1 MTTTHSRRPLVGR
14 FQGKVALVTG
24 GTNGIGYAIALELLR
39 EVAQVVVSGLPADGA
54 EGEHAFAAAGFTPFV
69 VTGDL
74 ASEAFCDELVAA
86 VLARHGRLDYLVNN
100 AFSFI
105 AKGLDATREDFLRS
119 LSVGPIAF
127 ARLIQLVAEPMKR
140 VGGGAGVGTACPHA
154 QRFAERLRAAPVAQV
169 SKPAVS
175 PISKSAEA
183 TAFRARAKRRGDA
196 GGRNARGFGNPRY
209 SRLGSLRYTG
219 AVRGC
224 VAGVGTACPHA
235 QRFAERLRAAPVAQV
250 SKPAVSPISKSAGAA
265 GFRARAKRRSVV
277 GGRTARGFGNPR
289 YSRLGSLRYTAAVR
303 SCAAFHPHGTSSPH
317 SSISAP

>member
-1 MTTTHSRRPLVGR
+1 MITTTHSRLPLVGR

-39 EVAQVVVSGLPADGA
+39 EGAQVVVSGLPADGA
-54 EGEHAFAAAGFTPFV
+54 EGERAFAAAGFTPFV

-140 VGGGAGVGTACPHA
+140 VGGGAIVN
-154 QRFAERLRAAPVAQV
+154 V
-169 SKPAVS
+169 
-175 PISKSAEA
+175 
-183 TAFRARAKRRGDA
+183 
-196 GGRNARGFGNPRY
+196 
-209 SRLGSLRYTG
+209 
-219 AVRGC
+219 
-224 VAGVGTACPHA
+224 
-235 QRFAERLRAAPVAQV
+235 
-250 SKPAVSPISKSAGAA
+250 
-265 GFRARAKRRSVV
+265 
-277 GGRTARGFGNPR
+277 
-289 YSRLGSLRYTAAVR
+289 
-303 SCAAFHPHGTSSPH
+303 
-317 SSISAP
+317 SSISAKIAQPNRWTYNAAKGAVTQLTRCAALDLAPHKIRVNSVSPGWIWTREVDKAAGGDRATYDPIWGQFHMLRRMGLPIEIAGPVLFLLSDDASFITGSDLPVDGGYNGLGPEGLGQNTKIAGSH

>member
-1 MTTTHSRRPLVGR
+1 MITTTHSRRPLVGR

-39 EVAQVVVSGLPADGA
+39 EGAQVVVSGLPADGA

-140 VGGGAGVGTACPHA
+140 VGGGAIVN
-154 QRFAERLRAAPVAQV
+154 V
-169 SKPAVS
+169 
-175 PISKSAEA
+175 
-183 TAFRARAKRRGDA
+183 
-196 GGRNARGFGNPRY
+196 
-209 SRLGSLRYTG
+209 
-219 AVRGC
+219 
-224 VAGVGTACPHA
+224 
-235 QRFAERLRAAPVAQV
+235 
-250 SKPAVSPISKSAGAA
+250 
-265 GFRARAKRRSVV
+265 
-277 GGRTARGFGNPR
+277 
-289 YSRLGSLRYTAAVR
+289 
-303 SCAAFHPHGTSSPH
+303 
-317 SSISAP
+317 SSISAKIAQPNRWTYNAAKGAVTQLTRCAALDLAPHKIRVNSVSPGWIWTREVDKAAGGDRATYDPIWGQFHMLRRMGLPIEIAGPVLFLLSDDASFITGSDLPVDGGYNGLGPEGLGQNTKIAGSH

>member
-1 MTTTHSRRPLVGR
+1 MITTTHSRRPLVGR

-39 EVAQVVVSGLPADGA
+39 EGAQVVVSGLPADGA

-127 ARLIQLVAEPMKR
+127 ARLIQLVAAPMKR
-140 VGGGAGVGTACPHA
+140 VGGGAIVN
-154 QRFAERLRAAPVAQV
+154 V
-169 SKPAVS
+169 
-175 PISKSAEA
+175 
-183 TAFRARAKRRGDA
+183 
-196 GGRNARGFGNPRY
+196 
-209 SRLGSLRYTG
+209 
-219 AVRGC
+219 
-224 VAGVGTACPHA
+224 
-235 QRFAERLRAAPVAQV
+235 
-250 SKPAVSPISKSAGAA
+250 
-265 GFRARAKRRSVV
+265 
-277 GGRTARGFGNPR
+277 
-289 YSRLGSLRYTAAVR
+289 
-303 SCAAFHPHGTSSPH
+303 
-317 SSISAP
+317 SSISAKIAQPNRWTYNAAKGAVTQLTRCAALDLAPHKIRVNSVSPGWIWTREVDKAAGGDRATYDPIWGQFHMLRRMGLPIEIAGPVLFLLSADASFITGSDLPVDGGYNGLGPEGLGQNTKIAGSH